1 LAEKP
6 KFTFYDQEIELYRT
20 VRVTSLEV
28 LLDVLVNHYGYRP
41 NSGDTLEGKIRGFMP
56 NLHLLEHTQKSASTL
71 RSALKGDDFLRHRR
85 VTVRERLQDFVDGK
99 NIRLRDDTE
108 ADNPGIY
115 DILRSMIY
123 EVISQNR
130 ELPDLVARRQ
140 AQKFVA
146 LVIADSK
153 VPDPSRGALEYL
165 NSVGAV
171 TSTTG
176 AGFIIT
182 APGLHIPGSIP
193 PNKAIGAYYSLEH
206 LPVSNSVNGKKPVLI
221 EGRDE
226 AHAVLM
232 LSKLMSDLFL
242 GTLMRKQ
249 ASGIRIITAGANDVR
264 KAYVDNK
271 DNNTDGCLKAKMV
284 AEADRAFVK
293 HNTRY
298 PQLFDRAQGRRPLVA
313 LR

>member
-1 LAEKP
+1 
-6 KFTFYDQEIELYRT
+6 
-20 VRVTSLEV
+20 
-28 LLDVLVNHYGYRP
+28 
-41 NSGDTLEGKIRGFMP
+41 M
-56 NLHLLEHTQKSASTL
+56 
-71 RSALKGDDFLRHRR
+71 
-85 VTVRERLQDFVDGK
+85 
-99 NIRLRDDTE
+99 
-108 ADNPGIY
+108 
-115 DILRSMIY
+115 
-123 EVISQNR
+123 
-130 ELPDLVARRQ
+130 
-140 AQKFVA
+140 
-146 LVIADSK
+146 
-153 VPDPSRGALEYL
+153 
-165 NSVGAV
+165 
-171 TSTTG
+171 
-176 AGFIIT
+176 
-182 APGLHIPGSIP
+182 
-193 PNKAIGAYYSLEH
+193 
-206 LPVSNSVNGKKPVLI
+206 I